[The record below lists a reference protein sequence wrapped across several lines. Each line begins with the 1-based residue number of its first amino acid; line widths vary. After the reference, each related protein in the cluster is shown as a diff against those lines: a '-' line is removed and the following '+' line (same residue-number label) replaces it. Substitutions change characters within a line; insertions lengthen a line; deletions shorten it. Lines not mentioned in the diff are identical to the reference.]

1 MLLRSE
7 TINTGREI
15 ADGLQFPG
23 ALGKTDVELV
33 FELEYHFD
41 HGERIDRELVHTR
54 RRVNELRRDFEL
66 LRENLPQAFE
76 RCVCFHAQLASSSDA
91 NLPNG
96 GTPREVG
103 TMRALPAPRAITVIS
118 RGARSM
124 NGQTIGASQGLIA
137 RCARVAARCRRG
149 ANAWPPRPADSAAT
163 RGTGA

>member
-66 LRENLPQAFE
+66 LRENLPQFSLLVVVNAF
-76 RCVCFHAQLASSSDA
+76 
-91 NLPNG
+91 
-96 GTPREVG
+96 VG
-103 TMRALPAPRAITVIS
+103 AMVVPSTTTLVS
-118 RGARSM
+118 R
-124 NGQTIGASQGLIA
+124 
-137 RCARVAARCRRG
+137 
-149 ANAWPPRPADSAAT
+149 
-163 RGTGA
+163 